1 MVKKI
6 VFLVL
11 DTDIVNNLE
20 ILTFK
25 AEVSKIYEYGAIFLN
40 SEGKFLGF
48 L

>member
-25 AEVSKIYEYGAIFLN
+25 AEVSQ
-40 SEGKFLGF
+40 KFMSMERF
-48 L
+48 F